1 VAKTFEG
8 KTVTLDRSVLDG
20 KTGINALKLI
30 ETHVH
35 VTLAL
40 PYTDNTTR
48 VQYWD
53 SGFWNVPAS
62 IAISAKTGK
71 YNGGFIDRVSAA
83 INGRVVA
90 QKDTNAQ
97 PTTGT
102 VATDSPKKP
111 EYIPVAT
118 KTLKINVVTM
128 TTVRVIHPEFEIVIN
143 RDSTGNTKLIDV
155 DIVTVATHAKRIQQ
169 IVSELESTFRKA
181 TEIDPNGNPC
191 VDGWNYGSYVSNQP
205 EHDAALMDILNQ
217 CVAKMDKKSLMLL
230 SSETAKITR
239 NATGKKYE
247 LIVAWFPAKT
257 EPEPSQPTQTPT
269 DATDVIRSSDTGL
282 SSPDAT
288 VPTKPVDST
297 VPSKPGLNETV
308 AKMAT
313 ETVADINRASQP

>member
-1 VAKTFEG
+1 MSKLFDG
-8 KTVTLDRSVLDG
+8 KTVTLDKSVLDG

-35 VTLAL
+35 VTLGL
-40 PYTDNTTR
+40 PYTDNETR
-48 VQYWD
+48 VLYWN

-62 IAISAKTGK
+62 IAVSEKTGK

-97 PTTGT
+97 PSTGN
-102 VATDSPKKP
+102 VATDSTKKP
-111 EYIPVAT
+111 EYIPVAS
-118 KTLKINVVTM
+118 KSLK
-128 TTVRVIHPEFEIVIN
+128 VRVLSENGVTIIHPDFSITIK
-143 RDSTGNTKLIDV
+143 RDSTGFKLIDT
-155 DIVTVATHAKRIQQ
+155 DVATIATHGKRVMQ
-169 IVSELESTFRKA
+169 IVSELESTIRKS
-181 TEIDPNGNPC
+181 TEIDSNGNPC
-191 VDGWNYGSYVSNQP
+191 IDGWQYGSYVSTQP
-205 EHDAALMDILNQ
+205 EHDNALKDILNMA
-217 CVAKMDKKSLMLL
+217 VAKMDMITVGAIATG
-230 SSETAKITR
+230 TAKIQR
-239 NATGKKYE
+239 NASGQKWVV
-247 LIVAWFPAKT
+247 IASWFPAKT
-257 EPEPSQPTQTPT
+257 VEQPAQPTQTPT
-269 DATDVIRSSDTGL
+269 QPIDVIRSSDTGL